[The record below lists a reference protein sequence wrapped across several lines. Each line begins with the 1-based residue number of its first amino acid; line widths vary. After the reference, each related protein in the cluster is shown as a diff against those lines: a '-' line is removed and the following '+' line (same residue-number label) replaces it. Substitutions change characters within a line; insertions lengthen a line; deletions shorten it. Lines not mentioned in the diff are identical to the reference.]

1 MPRGRKAVEG
11 VANYGH
17 RMLSVKEPALWDDAI
32 RKAKAQGISLS
43 GYVERLMREQVER
56 EQKANTWDE
65 PKGD

>member
-1 MPRGRKAVEG
+1 
-11 VANYGH
+11 
-17 RMLSVKEPALWDDAI
+17 MLSVKEPALWDDAI